1 MELKIIKPTDCKKWL
16 LEKHYAKRM
25 TPINKAF
32 GLVINGHIVGVCTFA
47 IPASR
52 FEFSKQP
59 YELNRL
65 VINENIGDDVIK
77 PKNILSKFVSMCLNN
92 FGEDAIIVSYADEN
106 YGHHGYI
113 YQATNWIYTGRSSAE
128 KRMFV
133 NGQELHRR
141 TLYDKYGTSS
151 IEGLRDKGLEITF
164 EKQVGKHR
172 YFQFTGTKKQ
182 RNMFKSELLKKYKPL
197 PYPKGD
203 NRRYDSGIDIKD
215 KIAIEQ
221 PTLF

>member
-1 MELKIIKPTDCKKWL
+1 VEIKKINPVDCKEWL
-16 LEKHYAKRM
+16 LTKHYAKRM

-32 GLVINGHIVGVCTFA
+32 GLVINNSIVGVCTFA

-52 FEFSKQP
+52 FEFSLQP

-65 VINENIGDDVIK
+65 VVNENLG
-77 PKNILSKFVSMCLNN
+77 KNILSQFVGMCLRE
-92 FGEDAIIVSYADEN
+92 FGESAIIVSYADEN

-151 IEGLRDKGLEITF
+151 IPELEKLGLNITYN
-164 EKQVGKHR
+164 KQLGKHR
-172 YFQFTGTKKQ
+172 YFQFTGTKKDS
-182 RNMFKSELLKKYKPL
+182 KILKEEVILKYGTQ
-197 PYPKGD
+197 PYPKG
-203 NRRYDSGIDIKD
+203 NNTRYDSGNDIKINI
-215 KIAIEQ
+215 KPKAVQ
-221 PTLF
+221 TSLF

>member
-1 MELKIIKPTDCKKWL
+1 MEIKKINPVDCKEWL
-16 LEKHYAKRM
+16 LNKHYAKRM

-32 GLVINGHIVGVCTFA
+32 GLVINNSIVGVCTFA

-52 FEFSKQP
+52 FEFSLQP

-65 VINENIGDDVIK
+65 VVNENLG
-77 PKNILSKFVSMCLNN
+77 KNILSQFVGMCLRE
-92 FGEDAIIVSYADEN
+92 FGESAIIVSYADEN

-141 TLYDKYGTSS
+141 TLYDKFGTSS
-151 IEGLRDKGLEITF
+151 IPELEKLGLNITYN
-164 EKQVGKHR
+164 KQLGKHR
-172 YFQFTGTKKQ
+172 YFQFTGTKKDI
-182 RNMFKSELLKKYKPL
+182 KKLKEEVILKYGTQ
-197 PYPKGD
+197 PYPKG
-203 NRRYDSGIDIKD
+203 NNTRYDSGNDIKINI
-215 KIAIEQ
+215 K
-221 PTLF
+221 PTAVQTSLF

>member
-1 MELKIIKPTDCKKWL
+1 MEIKKITPVDCKDWL
-16 LEKHYAKRM
+16 LNKHYAKRM

-32 GLVINGHIVGVCTFA
+32 GLVIDNVIVGVCTFA

-52 FEFSKQP
+52 FEFSIQP

-65 VINENIGDDVIK
+65 VINENLG
-77 PKNILSKFVSMCLNN
+77 KNILSKFVGMCLRE
-92 FGEDAIIVSYADEN
+92 FGETAIIVSYADEN

-151 IEGLRDKGLEITF
+151 IPKLEEIGLKITF
-164 EKQVGKHR
+164 EKQLGKHR
-172 YFQFTGTKKQ
+172 YFQFTGNKKD
-182 RNMFKSELLKKYKPL
+182 RKKLKEEVIMKYGTQ

-203 NRRYDSGIDIKD
+203 NIRYDSGKDIKQQI
-215 KIAIEQ
+215 KYEPQQAS
-221 PTLF
+221 LF

>member
-1 MELKIIKPTDCKKWL
+1 MEIKKINPVDCKEWL
-16 LEKHYAKRM
+16 LNKHYARRM

-32 GLVINGHIVGVCTFA
+32 GLVINNSIVGVCTFA

-52 FEFSKQP
+52 FEFTLQP

-65 VINENIGDDVIK
+65 VVNENLG
-77 PKNILSKFVSMCLNN
+77 KNVLSQFVAMCLKQ
-92 FGEDAIIVSYADEN
+92 FGESAIIVSYADEN

-151 IEGLRDKGLEITF
+151 IPELEKLGLNITYNT
-164 EKQVGKHR
+164 QLGKHR
-172 YFQFTGTKKQ
+172 YFQFTGTKKDI
-182 RNMFKSELLKKYKPL
+182 KKLKEEVILKYGIK
-197 PYPKGD
+197 PYPKG
-203 NRRYDSGIDIKD
+203 NNTRYDSGNDISINIKPV
-215 KIAIEQ
+215 AVQ
-221 PTLF
+221 TTLF

>member
-1 MELKIIKPTDCKKWL
+1 MEIKEIKPTDCKKWL
-16 LEKHYAKRM
+16 LEKHYARRM

-32 GLVINGHIVGVCTFA
+32 GLVLDGYIQGVCTFA

-65 VINENIGDDVIK
+65 VINEKIGDDCTK
-77 PKNILSKFVSMCLNN
+77 PKNILSQFLAACLNN

-151 IEGLRDKGLEITF
+151 IDALRQKGLEITF

-172 YFQFTGTKKQ
+172 YFQFTGNKKAKLAF
-182 RNMFKSELLKKYKPL
+182 RKEVIEKYKVL
-197 PYPKGD
+197 PYPKGN
-203 NRRYDSGIDIKD
+203 NRRYDTGDDIKER
-215 KIAIEQ
+215 IHNEQ
-221 PTLF
+221 PSLF

>member
-1 MELKIIKPTDCKKWL
+1 MEIKKITPIDCKDWL
-16 LEKHYAKRM
+16 LTKHYARRM

-32 GLVINGHIVGVCTFA
+32 GLVVDNCIVGVCTFA

-52 FEFSKQP
+52 FEFSMQP

-65 VINENIGDDVIK
+65 VVNENLG
-77 PKNILSKFVSMCLNN
+77 KNILSQFVGMCLRQ
-92 FGEDAIIVSYADEN
+92 FGESAIIVSYADEN

-133 NGQELHRR
+133 DGQELHRR

-151 IEGLRDKGLEITF
+151 IPKLQELGLTITF
-164 EKQVGKHR
+164 EKQLGKHR
-172 YFQFTGTKKQ
+172 YFQFTGNK
-182 RNMFKSELLKKYKPL
+182 RDVRRLKNEVVEKYGIL

-203 NRRYDSGIDIKD
+203 NTRYDSGCDIKHEL
-215 KIAIEQ
+215 KNEPQ
-221 PTLF
+221 QTSLF